1 MILRNPKIILIFVCV
16 LAGSI
21 YLAYIQYRGF
31 SQQPSRAEAASVDRS
46 VSDLVLSE
54 SVEEAESLE
63 ESAGYSR
70 LSIEQPEEA
79 QSVSEFLEF
88 LDGTNESERTIAH
101 EAAQKFMNG
110 IPADSYLRW
119 RPLSLDALE
128 IFVDKSI
135 RLSGG
140 PSREPVPYL
149 RFSPFQSL
157 SFVAEN
163 TMFEDNGS
171 TASWVG
177 DIVEGGSGKVSII
190 MAHESVDQAGALIY
204 IVSDHGNFNVAPT
217 GTYPYY
223 VVTESNP
230 HARVKMD

>member
-16 LAGSI
+16 LAGSL
-21 YLAYIQYRGF
+21 YLAAIQYRDF
-31 SQQPSRAEAASVDRS
+31 SQQPSRAEPAGVERS
-46 VSDLVLSE
+46 ASDLVLSE
-54 SVEEAESLE
+54 SIKDTESLG
-63 ESAGYSR
+63 ESAGASR

-79 QSVSEFLEF
+79 PSAAEFLEF

-128 IFVDKSI
+128 IFGVKSI

-177 DIVEGGSGKVSII
+177 DIVEGGSGNVSII

-223 VVTESNP
+223 VLIEANP